1 MRSLRLALALTCAAA
16 LAVGCGDDAPT
27 AAPAQPSPSASPAP
41 SAAASPDT
49 TTEPS
54 EVPPVAAPGST
65 VSFMTPTGNIR
76 CGMAGQSA
84 VCEIK
89 EREYEPPAKPADCD
103 LDHGNVVA
111 VGREGPALFLCYGD
125 TSFGIPTP
133 VLAYGRS
140 TTNGVFRCS
149 TSKTGVICEA
159 SRGEHGFELSRGS
172 YRLF

>member
-1 MRSLRLALALTCAAA
+1 MRFLSLALALTAI
-16 LAVGCGDDAPT
+16 LTVGCSDDSPT
-27 AAPAQPSPSASPAP
+27 AAPEQPSATPTATDEASPE
-41 SAAASPDT
+41 ASPEASQ
-49 TTEPS
+49 EPS
-54 EVPPVAAPGST
+54 EVPPVVAPGST
-65 VSFMTPTGNIR
+65 VSFQTPTGNIR

-89 EREYEPPAKPADCD
+89 EREYEAPPKPADCE

-125 TSFGIPTP
+125 SSFGIPTP
-133 VLAYGRS
+133 TLAYGRS

-149 TSKTGVICEA
+149 TSKTGVICEV

-172 YRLF
+172 YRVF